1 VIHNLVCIED
11 DEAQAFWQAQG
22 FERDMVCLSLYGRN

>member
-11 DEAQAFWQAQG
+11 DEGAGVLAGAG
-22 FERDMVCLSLYGRN
+22 FERGMVCLSLYGRS